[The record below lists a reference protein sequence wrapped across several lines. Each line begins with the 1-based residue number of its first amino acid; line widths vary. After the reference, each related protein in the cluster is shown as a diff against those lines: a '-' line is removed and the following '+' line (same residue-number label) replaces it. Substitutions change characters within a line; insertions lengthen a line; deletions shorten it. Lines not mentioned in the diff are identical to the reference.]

1 MNNDVSSETSNVK
14 NDEIISIHNAY
25 KKEFSRISEEHQ
37 YNLNSLEQCYK
48 EQILS
53 VIKEK
58 DSISLQ
64 LLSIF
69 QSLFEHFQYKLK
81 KLRPKTHRVIIDTSA
96 EKIDFIN
103 ETYQCIIN
111 SYENKQQD
119 LFKEIFELKKTIMEE
134 KKINLN
140 VSSIDLLEKENSILK
155 QNLNSN
161 ELKRNFK
168 SELITGVL
176 LWCLGVIVYHKKG
189 TIPKE
194 YPKIEY
200 LLELILIITIIWY
213 LGKFGEDRKLGLLNL
228 IICGTLCCVLSFV

>member
-1 MNNDVSSETSNVK
+1 MNIFYRDNNASSETSNVR
-14 NDEIISIHNAY
+14 NDDIVSIHNAY

-53 VIKEK
+53 IIKEK

-69 QSLFEHFQYKLK
+69 RSLYEHFQHKLK
-81 KLRPKTHRVIIDTSA
+81 KLRPKTYRVIDTSA

-119 LFKEIFELKKTIMEE
+119 LCKEILELKKAIMEE

-140 VSSIDLLEKENSILK
+140 ISSIDLLEKENFILK

-161 ELKRNFK
+161 ELKKNFK
-168 SELITGVL
+168 SELITAVL
-176 LWCLGVIVYHKKG
+176 LWCLGVIVYQKKV
-189 TIPKE
+189 T
-194 YPKIEY
+194 
-200 LLELILIITIIWY
+200 
-213 LGKFGEDRKLGLLNL
+213 
-228 IICGTLCCVLSFV
+228 

>member
-1 MNNDVSSETSNVK
+1 MNNDASNETSNVK
-14 NDEIISIHNAY
+14 NDEIVSIHNAY
-25 KKEFSRISEEHQ
+25 KKEFSRISEEHH

-69 QSLFEHFQYKLK
+69 QSLYEHFQHKLK
-81 KLRPKTHRVIIDTSA
+81 KLRPKTHRVIDTSA

-119 LFKEIFELKKTIMEE
+119 LFKEIFELKKIITEE

-140 VSSIDLLEKENSILK
+140 VSSIDMLEKENSILK

-168 SELITGVL
+168 SELMTGVL

-189 TIPKE
+189 TTPKE
-194 YPKIEY
+194 YPQIEY
-200 LLELILIITIIWY
+200 LLELILVITIIWH

-228 IICGTLCCVLSFV
+228 IVCGTICC